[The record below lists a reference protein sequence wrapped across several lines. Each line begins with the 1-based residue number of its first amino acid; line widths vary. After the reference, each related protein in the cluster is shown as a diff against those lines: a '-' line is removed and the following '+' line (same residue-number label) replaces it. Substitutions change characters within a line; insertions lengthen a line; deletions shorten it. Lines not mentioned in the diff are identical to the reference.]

1 MQAPPPCVTI
11 YTFGNDFRSTVTSI
25 AEKLIKKGIPS
36 SLIQIHSV
44 HNDRLLAKSIADKAG
59 SSEWPIVFIDGS
71 PINNDF
77 EKWIKEQP
85 QYTEQPTNIENNE
98 EFFRSFES
106 STPAQSQILDDE
118 YDEIDISA
126 GVGQALNLLD
136 FGDED
141 SEESVLS
148 KANESRSSLQFDFGD
163 DSSAEEEEDELII
176 IPPGSPTEEHLD
188 LGIMGQTLEGLER
201 SVVGISSYMRS
212 AMNIVGLSPPTEQSL
227 DSPDHPLARK
237 KRILGEYKVIQTNW
251 YYRQQTR
258 ILRFFPEYFARV
270 HPLTDSV
277 RSTHD
282 YTSIEEV
289 KEIQPKE
296 FMIQY
301 KDGSPSETY
310 QSPNTSEIVA
320 FLNKKMSTH

>member
-1 MQAPPPCVTI
+1 MAYCI
-11 YTFGNDFRSTVTSI
+11 YRWISNQCKYIWLRPYD
-25 AEKLIKKGIPS
+25 LIS
-36 SLIQIHSV
+36 YYYFFSWSQ
-44 HNDRLLAKSIADKAG
+44 
-59 SSEWPIVFIDGS
+59 
-71 PINNDF
+71 NDF

-98 EFFRSFES
+98 GTFLWYYNFFGDSYVSNVLICLEFFRSFES

-251 YYRQQTR
+251 YYRR
-258 ILRFFPEYFARV
+258 
-270 HPLTDSV
+270 
-277 RSTHD
+277 
-282 YTSIEEV
+282 
-289 KEIQPKE
+289 K
-296 FMIQY
+296 
-301 KDGSPSETY
+301 
-310 QSPNTSEIVA
+310 
-320 FLNKKMSTH
+320 